1 MIGVGA
7 VIVLLV
13 LTCATFDSDI
23 KLMLILLRWPRYL
36 PVVIVYGL
44 PFAL

>member
-1 MIGVGA
+1 MIAVGA
-7 VIVLLV
+7 TIVLLV

-36 PVVIVYGL
+36 PVVIVYCL